1 MAMYVICLACPDECS
16 CVEVEEKE
24 IVVEEI
30 KIEDPY
36 PEPIL
41 QIIEI

>member
-1 MAMYVICLACPDECS
+1 MAMYVICLTCPDECD

-24 IVVEEI
+24 AVVEEI
-30 KIEDPY
+30 KIEDPL
-36 PEPIL
+36 PEPTL